1 MSQGQPRRQQVD
13 QEHEQE
19 PIKYGDVF
27 KVSGDI
33 ANKPITPQDAAT
45 MQTAENT
52 VLGSVQKGGPAAVM
66 QSAADVNIKRGAIGR
81 DDTDTFIG
89 DQGVAIS
96 DAEVCGLHVITES
109 VGGQV

>member
-1 MSQGQPRRQQVD
+1 MSQGQPRRPQAD

-27 KVSGDI
+27 KVSGGI
-33 ANKPITPQDAAT
+33 ANKPITQQDAGA

-52 VLGSVQKGGPAAVM
+52 VLGIVQKGGPAAVM
-66 QSAADVNIKRGAIGR
+66 QSAADVNIKRSAV
-81 DDTDTFIG
+81 DTGTVIG
-89 DQGVAIS
+89 DEGVAIS
-96 DAEVCGLHVITES
+96 DAEVSGLHVITES